1 MGTLLKKGRSMC
13 TSNSLSARQPNPP
26 HKTGDVTAMNERRY
40 DCLVVGCGVVGCA
53 VARELSLR
61 DGAAVGVVEKEA
73 DPVAEASSGNTGHVG
88 SFFYYTEARAPLEYR
103 MTRRSRQLN
112 REWLRR
118 QPNVAAEKRKLLM
131 PIFSDSEMDAAE
143 ELLRSAR
150 QNGEGGVSIVSAGE
164 VLRLEPNMDVGGR
177 RLLGGLLSADEYL
190 VDTWL
195 LAISYL
201 YSALENGARLHLGRE
216 VVECAFDADSGLW
229 TIRVRGGGKTESY
242 TARVIVNCA
251 GNYSDAVHEM
261 ISPGAEDPFR
271 ITPGKGEY
279 LVFDSRPGENAVVK
293 SLVVPVPSA
302 VTAGV
307 YVFSSL
313 YGNVVVG
320 PTSAAQRSKSD
331 RSCDSAVQDEL
342 RARAENLFPSLRGRT
357 VLKVSGFSSCIIS

>member
-1 MGTLLKKGRSMC
+1 M
-13 TSNSLSARQPNPP
+13 AE
-26 HKTGDVTAMNERRY
+26 ERHY
-40 DCLVVGCGVVGCA
+40 DCLVIGCGVVGCA

-61 DGAAVGVVEKEA
+61 DGVTVGVVEKQP

-112 REWLRR
+112 REWLRK
-118 QPNVAAEKRKLLM
+118 QENVAAEKRNLLM
-131 PIFSDSEMDAAE
+131 PIFSDSEMDAAK
-143 ELLRSAR
+143 ELLKLAR
-150 QNGEGGVSIVSAGE
+150 QNGEDGVSIVAAGE
-164 VLRLEPNMDVGGR
+164 VLRLEPNMDVGGGR
-177 RLLGGLLSADEYL
+177 RLLGGLLSVDEYL

-195 LAISYL
+195 LAVSYL

-216 VVECAFDADSGLW
+216 VVECAFDANSGLW
-229 TIRVRGGGKTESY
+229 TVRVECSDGGRAESY

-261 ISPGAEDPFR
+261 MSPDEKDPFR
-271 ITPGKGEY
+271 ITPGKGEF
-279 LVFDSRPGENAVVK
+279 LVFESRPGERAAAVVK

-320 PTSAAQRSKSD
+320 PTSATQRSKSD
-331 RSCDSAVQDEL
+331 RSCDSAIQDEL

-357 VLKVSGFSSCIIS
+357 VLKASGFSSYIVSLMTFWCD